1 MLHIK
6 DIEAFARINEALAH
20 SSEGGSLFGGT
31 DAHQRRL
38 TNPALAFARLSS
50 GMMAPAFR
58 ARTAEPVAVPVMVTQ
73 PPAPADT
80 ASDED
85 EAEAARVAAST
96 PSVDSIPMA
105 TADVLPFLPRRR
117 GGQDDTAHAE
127 TGHADTL
134 ARTGYDFDLMPPRPM
149 TAFFNRF
156 FFKR

>member
-20 SSEGGSLFGGT
+20 AEGGSPFGES
-31 DAHQRRL
+31 DAAQRRL
-38 TNPALAFARLSS
+38 MNPALAFARFSG
-50 GMMAPAFR
+50 GMMAPVFR
-58 ARTAEPVAVPVMVTQ
+58 PRPAEPVAVPVMVT
-73 PPAPADT
+73 PAPATTDT

-85 EAEAARVAAST
+85 EAEAERVAVST
-96 PSVDSIPMA
+96 PSMDSIPMV
-105 TADVLPFLPRRR
+105 TAEVLPFLPRRR
-117 GGQDDTAHAE
+117 DQHDDTTHAD
-127 TGHADTL
+127 TGHAHTL